1 MEIAILP
8 VLFILDVAY
17 EIDALPRDWVK
28 DLELKDLKT
37 NMSYKSIELS
47 VKGNSLLNEE
57 FGVNTAVLIY

>member
-37 NMSYKSIELS
+37 NMSYKSIEL
-47 VKGNSLLNEE
+47 
-57 FGVNTAVLIY
+57 